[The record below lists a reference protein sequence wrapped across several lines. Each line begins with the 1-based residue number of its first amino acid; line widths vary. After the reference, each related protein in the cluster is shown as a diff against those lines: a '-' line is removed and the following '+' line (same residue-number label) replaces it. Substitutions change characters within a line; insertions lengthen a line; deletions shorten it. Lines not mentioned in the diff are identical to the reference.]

1 MSPKVVRRLTW
12 QLQARYAQPSLRGGR
27 GEGDTKG
34 GVKHLSNV
42 ARGSREAKGRKK
54 PLVGQC
60 TKK

>member
-1 MSPKVVRRLTW
+1 MAIASQVCPTLP
-12 QLQARYAQPSLRGGR
+12 AGRGG
-27 GEGDTKG
+27 GDTKG